1 MKQCNSSKKLSICW
15 YWAFAIVTI
24 RSHHHSHLSIILF
37 WLPFQWHCHQL
48 VFLFHRTSHHAPS
61 VFNVAALSLHK
72 LSKGCVVGPLLFI
85 MYTTPQLVTLA
96 LSFMNIS
103 PSLTKSQ
110 HFLNPAI
117 FLFVHFVVS
126 VLTSIKKKQPVPSPH
141 PLSILN
147 LTTATLFII
156 IFLTPN
162 YTDSIWF
169 KTLLPVL
176 IIIIIIIIIFFTLG
190 SKDPEG

>member
-61 VFNVAALSLHK
+61 VFNVAALSLLHK
-72 LSKGCVVGPLLFI
+72 LSQGCVVGPLLFI

-96 LSFMNIS
+96 LSLMNIS
-103 PSLTKSQ
+103 PSLAKISALSKSCYSLIRALRCIRPYLDQ
-110 HFLNPAI
+110 KTASTI
-117 FLFVHFVVS
+117 A
-126 VLTSIKKKQPVPSPH
+126 TSFCP
-141 PLSILN
+141 
-147 LTTATLFII
+147 F
-156 IFLTPN
+156 
-162 YTDSIWF
+162 
-169 KTLLPVL
+169 
-176 IIIIIIIIIFFTLG
+176 
-190 SKDPEG
+190 